1 MRKILVVTMYINS
14 IISCILV
21 LAKLPIAGYIVF
33 LGVSVF
39 IHVIDNDYREREIM
53 EMLDEWDTLLKQ
65 SQDSED

>member
-14 IISCILV
+14 IISCVLV

-39 IHVIDNDYREREIM
+39 IHVIDNDHREREIM
-53 EMLDEWDTLLKQ
+53 DMLDEWDTLLKR
-65 SQDSED
+65 SQNIED